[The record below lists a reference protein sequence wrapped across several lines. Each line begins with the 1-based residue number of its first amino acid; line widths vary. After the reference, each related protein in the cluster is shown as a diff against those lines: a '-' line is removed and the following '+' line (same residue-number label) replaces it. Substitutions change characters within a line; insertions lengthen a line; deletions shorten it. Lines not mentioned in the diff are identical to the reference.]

1 MKRFEKNRKTIL
13 FLCYLP
19 MILFIGLLWNA
30 ASRQIHSQLFS
41 TLADLAR
48 QNRYVVSY
56 SINQKMEELE
66 RVAQGLAQR
75 EDFPQGVAIDDLAT
89 VANVLGF
96 REIGVTGLDGMARMS
111 TDTSYDITGR
121 EYFQISI
128 QGFNWVSKTLCD
140 MRDGK
145 KVNVCSVPVRSDS
158 GAVIGTLLGT
168 IETDEFFAS
177 MQVPSFHE
185 QGYAYVVNQDGDVVL
200 TTRSDGV
207 EVTNFC
213 TLLYQNPGNVDQ
225 LNQLRDC
232 LAGKTESVNLLVNE
246 DERHYIN
253 VSRLGYDDLWL
264 VTGVP
269 EHALDS
275 GIMTQ
280 FKVIQVLSVVFAVA
294 GLAGLFFLNL
304 IMDRND
310 RHLRKLAYVDA
321 RTGIHNHFYLRETMG
336 KFTTLGPGKGKRV
349 AVLLFNIQQFKN
361 INNLYGSVAGDQ
373 VLKHVAQHLSAV
385 FGEGRTLA
393 RDTADSFVVLSPYE
407 DWNQLLE
414 QAETLCAD
422 LPLLPFNNN
431 EIGVKLRCGIYRLP
445 DGVQP
450 DEEALFRAR
459 MACFEAPRESGVGVY
474 CAQVQQKMERK
485 KEQQNTIRQAIANR
499 EFKAWLQPKFCAQT
513 RSLLGAE
520 ALARWCRPDGSVLPP
535 GAFIADCEEMGII
548 GEVDEMVLE
557 DVCRQIRDWREQG
570 IQCPPVSVNLSRV
583 YLSSLDIVD
592 KIDRVLNRYKL
603 ERQAIQLEI
612 TESALVKD
620 EDGLRDVVERMR
632 SLGFTIVLDDF
643 GKGYS
648 SLSSIHDLRFDII
661 KIDKSFVDRIGSE
674 QGDQMIR
681 FIIELVRALQLE
693 LVAEGVEDQ
702 SQYEFLR
709 GLGCHAIQGYYFSKP
724 LSCQDFADQY
734 LQ

>member
-19 MILFIGLLWNA
+19 MILFIGLLWNT

-121 EYFQISI
+121 EYFQMSV

-145 KVNVCSVPVRSDS
+145 KVNVCSMPVRSDS

-253 VSRLGYDDLWL
+253 VSWLGYDDLWL

-275 GIMTQ
+275 GIMAQ

-336 KFTTLGPGKGKRV
+336 EFTTLGPGKGKRV

-459 MACFEAPRESGVGVY
+459 MACFEAPARAAWASTAPRCSRRWSAKRSSRTPSGRPLPTGSSRPGCSPSSAPRPAACWAPRPWPAGAGRTAACCPRRLHRRLRGDGHHRRGGRDGSGGRVPPDPGLAGAGHPVPAGVGEPVP
-474 CAQVQQKMERK
+474 RLS
-485 KEQQNTIRQAIANR
+485 EQPGHCGQDR
-499 EFKAWLQPKFCAQT
+499 P
-513 RSLLGAE
+513 GAE
-520 ALARWCRPDGSVLPP
+520 PVQAGEAGHPAGDHRERPGQGRGRPARRGGAHALP
-535 GAFIADCEEMGII
+535 GLYHRAGR
-548 GEVDEMVLE
+548 L
-557 DVCRQIRDWREQG
+557 RQG
-570 IQCPPVSVNLSRV
+570 IFLPVLHPR
-583 YLSSLDIVD
+583 
-592 KIDRVLNRYKL
+592 
-603 ERQAIQLEI
+603 
-612 TESALVKD
+612 SAL
-620 EDGLRDVVERMR
+620 
-632 SLGFTIVLDDF
+632 
-643 GKGYS
+643 
-648 SLSSIHDLRFDII
+648 
-661 KIDKSFVDRIGSE
+661 
-674 QGDQMIR
+674 
-681 FIIELVRALQLE
+681 
-693 LVAEGVEDQ
+693 
-702 SQYEFLR
+702 
-709 GLGCHAIQGYYFSKP
+709 
-724 LSCQDFADQY
+724 
-734 LQ
+734 

>member
-1 MKRFEKNRKTIL
+1 MKRFEKNRKTIP

-121 EYFQISI
+121 EYFQMSV

-275 GIMTQ
+275 GIMAQ
-280 FKVIQVLSVVFAVA
+280 FIPSNAPHADAAYAF
-294 GLAGLFFLNL
+294 
-304 IMDRND
+304 IDYI
-310 RHLRKLAYVDA
+310 LRPEVSK
-321 RTGIHNHFYLRETMG
+321 
-336 KFTTLGPGKGKRV
+336 
-349 AVLLFNIQQFKN
+349 
-361 INNLYGSVAGDQ
+361 
-373 VLKHVAQHLSAV
+373 
-385 FGEGRTLA
+385 
-393 RDTADSFVVLSPYE
+393 
-407 DWNQLLE
+407 
-414 QAETLCAD
+414 
-422 LPLLPFNNN
+422 
-431 EIGVKLRCGIYRLP
+431 
-445 DGVQP
+445 
-450 DEEALFRAR
+450 
-459 MACFEAPRESGVGVY
+459 ACFEYMGYY
-474 CAQVQQKMERK
+474 CTNQAADELIADEYKEFLTLPEGFDGDNTEMIQPISAEAEEAHVQVW
-485 KEQQNTIRQAIANR
+485 T
-499 EFKAWLQPKFCAQT
+499 EFKNACGQ
-513 RSLLGAE
+513 
-520 ALARWCRPDGSVLPP
+520 
-535 GAFIADCEEMGII
+535 
-548 GEVDEMVLE
+548 
-557 DVCRQIRDWREQG
+557 
-570 IQCPPVSVNLSRV
+570 
-583 YLSSLDIVD
+583 
-592 KIDRVLNRYKL
+592 
-603 ERQAIQLEI
+603 
-612 TESALVKD
+612 
-620 EDGLRDVVERMR
+620 
-632 SLGFTIVLDDF
+632 
-643 GKGYS
+643 
-648 SLSSIHDLRFDII
+648 
-661 KIDKSFVDRIGSE
+661 
-674 QGDQMIR
+674 
-681 FIIELVRALQLE
+681 
-693 LVAEGVEDQ
+693 
-702 SQYEFLR
+702 
-709 GLGCHAIQGYYFSKP
+709 
-724 LSCQDFADQY
+724 
-734 LQ
+734 